1 MTLLLGDA
9 ARVFE
14 IIGYV
19 LLALLTLMVMIVVHE
34 FGHYSVGKLLKF
46 KINEFSIGFGPP
58 IFKKK
63 RKNGEVFSIRCVPL
77 GGYCAFEGETE
88 DSEVEGAFHK
98 QAPWKRILVLLAGVT
113 FNFLSAFLVLTVV
126 FSIYGY
132 TMPAVVD
139 FNRSES
145 GVVQQMQNGDIL
157 YEVNGHRVY
166 CLNGANIGSI
176 IGKMEDG
183 EVDIVVLRDYDYK
196 ALRQNIVFGHGT
208 KVHLKG
214 YIGTYSAV
222 DENGEVTTYRGLG
235 INTAMISYRFGVG
248 ESFAKA
254 VVYCVQ
260 VVVFL
265 FQTIGSMFTGAVAVK
280 GNLGGPITTIGVI
293 ASSASKGG
301 LRTILLLLGIM
312 SANIAVMNVLPLP
325 ALDGS
330 QVVFTIIEWIRGKPI
345 NRKVQ
350 AIINTVGLVVLF
362 GITIVFDLLNL
373 GMIAKLF

>member
-1 MTLLLGDA
+1 MTYLLGDA

-14 IIGYV
+14 IIGYIV
-19 LLALLTLMVMIVVHE
+19 VALLTLMVMIVVHE

-46 KINEFSIGFGPP
+46 KINEFSIGFGPA

-63 RKNGEVFSIRCVPL
+63 RKNGEQFSIRCIPL
-77 GGYCAFEGETE
+77 GGFCAFEGEGE
-88 DSEVEGAFHK
+88 DSEVEGAFNK

-113 FNFLSAFLVLTVV
+113 FNFISAFLVLTLV

-139 FNRSES
+139 FNQSET
-145 GVVQQMQNGDIL
+145 GVVQQMHNGDIL
-157 YEVNGHRVY
+157 YEVDGHRVY
-166 CLNGANIGSI
+166 TLNNANVSSI
-176 IGKMEDG
+176 IEKMEDG

-196 ALRQNIVFGHGT
+196 MLGQNIVFGHGT
-208 KVHLKG
+208 KVKVKG
-214 YIGTYSAV
+214 YIGTYTSV
-222 DENGEVTTYRGLG
+222 DENGDSITYRGLG
-235 INTAMISYRFGVG
+235 INTSMISYRFNVF
-248 ESFAKA
+248 ESFGKA

-280 GNLGGPITTIGVI
+280 GNLGGPITTISVI

-301 LRTILLLLGIM
+301 FRTILMLLGIM

-330 QVVFTIIEWIRGKPI
+330 QVIFTVIEWIRGKPI
-345 NRKVQ
+345 NRKVH
-350 AIINTVGLVVLF
+350 AIINTVGLILLF
-362 GITIVFDLLNL
+362 AITIVFDLLNL